1 MDRMDFPMLHLRGRA
16 VNVLSLDLNVPAST
30 WVGQQIQQSW
40 PLPRPLASLYYRIGA
55 GYDDGSLVSY
65 LDPAHPLHFTG
76 EYSRRDDGM
85 EVVSGKRERRR
96 NRKLKLLIINNSVI
110 PLFFRAAC
118 DCRYFLFFFF
128 LKYNRPSE
136 KSENNGEFSTRG

>member
-1 MDRMDFPMLHLRGRA
+1 MGRG
-16 VNVLSLDLNVPAST
+16 
-30 WVGQQIQQSW
+30 
-40 PLPRPLASLYYRIGA
+40 
-55 GYDDGSLVSY
+55 
-65 LDPAHPLHFTG
+65 
-76 EYSRRDDGM
+76 
-85 EVVSGKRERRR
+85 KRRR

-118 DCRYFLFFFF
+118 DCRYFLFFF